1 MLFNTHEFVFLFLP
15 LVLAGYWALGGFGLS
30 RAPLLWLLLASLFFY
45 ACWRLADLWILLA
58 SIVCNYMLS
67 RAIVRRRSKGQNP
80 KFRLIAGI
88 VFNLALLG
96 YFKYSSFLVQNLE
109 VLTNQ
114 HWTIHAVLL
123 PLGISF
129 FTFQQIAFLVEAA
142 HGEFDEPNFLRYSTV
157 VTFFPHLIAGPIIN
171 YRDVISQFKRPDAFR
186 PDESLMAIGV
196 SIFVLGM
203 TKKVLLADTAAPRAN
218 WVFDSFARGT
228 ILSFS
233 DTWIGALSYTLQLYF
248 DFSGYSD
255 MAIGLALLFGIRLPI
270 NFNSPYKATNIAE
283 FWRCWHM
290 TLSRFLRDYLYIPLG
305 GNRGGPVRSD
315 CNVMITM
322 LLGGLWHGAGWTFVC
337 WGALHGL
344 YIVIFRTWS
353 AFKLWIGF
361 NRSPSL
367 VGCWIG
373 RALTFGSVVVAW
385 VFFRASSI
393 DTAFVMLREMFPV
406 ERMML
411 SQLDWQTVFDDAL
424 GALHDVFLWT
434 TILPL
439 LLIIFLAPNT
449 QEWVGYVA
457 QPHTTP
463 PGRRWMHVLSI
474 RPIHGVAMA
483 GLMFV
488 VLSRVSKM
496 SVFLYFNF

>member
-1 MLFNTHEFVFLFLP
+1 
-15 LVLAGYWALGGFGLS
+15 
-30 RAPLLWLLLASLFFY
+30 
-45 ACWRLADLWILLA
+45 
-58 SIVCNYMLS
+58 
-67 RAIVRRRSKGQNP
+67 
-80 KFRLIAGI
+80 
-88 VFNLALLG
+88 
-96 YFKYSSFLVQNLE
+96 
-109 VLTNQ
+109 
-114 HWTIHAVLL
+114 
-123 PLGISF
+123 
-129 FTFQQIAFLVEAA
+129 
-142 HGEFDEPNFLRYSTV
+142 
-157 VTFFPHLIAGPIIN
+157 LIAGPIIN

-186 PDESLMAIGV
+186 PDERLIAIGV

-218 WVFDSFARGT
+218 WVFDSFAQGT

-305 GNRGGPVRSD
+305 GNRGGTVRSD

-373 RALTFGSVVVAW
+373 RALTFGSVVIAW

-393 DTAFVMLREMFPV
+393 DTAFVMLREMFPF
-406 ERMML
+406 ERMVL
-411 SQLDWQTVFDDAL
+411 SQPDWQTVFDDAL
-424 GALHDVFLWT
+424 GVLHDVFLWT

-439 LLIIFLAPNT
+439 LLIVFLAPNT

-457 QPHTTP
+457 QPQTTP
-463 PGRRWMHVLSI
+463 PGRRWMHALSI

-488 VLSRVSKM
+488 VLSRVNKM